1 MSVID
6 DYLADLE
13 QSQKEA
19 LERIRAI
26 VKDMLPDVEETTGYG
41 MPAFKYKG
49 QPVVYFAA
57 FKDHLSLFPT
67 SGPTDVLKDQLKD
80 FVLSKGTIQFTVEH
94 QLPES
99 VIRDIIA
106 LRRDAIEK

>member
-6 DYLADLE
+6 DYLTHLE
-13 QSQKEA
+13 QPQKEA
-19 LERIRAI
+19 LERIRSI
-26 VKDMLPDVEETTGYG
+26 VKDMLPDAEEVISYE

-106 LRRDAIEK
+106 LRRDAIEA